1 MLKFAWTQ
9 NSDYS
14 WNQHGQ
20 QGSAQQGLA
29 AWEWARQD
37 TDWDRTQI
45 RRLTDA
51 SLKRGSVRRCY
62 SSSNQHYD
70 TGGAETQVGR
80 GEREEERERE
90 RERESGMGSC
100 LKQCVQ
106 LEFFFFFSHSLLCE
120 LRIYFIKDKPRLSW
134 RVLFNVC
141 WVWILS
147 FYDELTRLLTLL

>member
-90 RERESGMGSC
+90 RGSRAWAAVLNSVC
-100 LKQCVQ
+100 SWN
-106 LEFFFFFSHSLLCE
+106 FFFFFLTAYSVNWG
-120 LRIYFIKDKPRLSW
+120 FISSKTNPDCLGEFYLMY
-134 RVLFNVC
+134 VGFEFCLFMM
-141 WVWILS
+141 S
-147 FYDELTRLLTLL
+147 